1 MKYNK
6 DNWKGEL
13 EPFWPHDVIDK
24 GLIACI
30 VIGIFFAIAFF
41 MPDLFLPP
49 HEMPADSTNTP
60 LAVKPEW
67 YFLAAY
73 QTLKLF
79 PTKIF
84 RGRCRA
90 DGDGRAG
97 NSHHGSLP
105 PAVSRQGQR
114 EEVED
119 AAHVPKGSHS
129 RGNSIRRPDHL
140 GPLILILHGRSNQ

>member
-13 EPFWPHDVIDK
+13 EPFWPNDVIDK

-30 VIGIFFAIAFF
+30 VIGVFFAIAFF

-79 PTKIF
+79 PTKFFGGAAELMGMGVQVIAITGLF
-84 RGRCRA
+84 LLPFLDRGSEKRWKMRPMFQK
-90 DGDGRAG
+90 GVIAG
-97 NSHHGSLP
+97 VLVFVGLTIW
-105 PAVSRQGQR
+105 G
-114 EEVED
+114 
-119 AAHVPKGSHS
+119 
-129 RGNSIRRPDHL
+129 HL
-140 GPLILILHGRSNQ
+140 S

>member
-13 EPFWPHDVIDK
+13 EPFWPNDVIDK
-24 GLIACI
+24 GLIVSVVLGLYI
-30 VIGIFFAIAFF
+30 LVAFF
-41 MPDLFLPP
+41 YPGLFLPG
-49 HEMPADSTNTP
+49 EEPANTLETP

-84 RGRCRA
+84 G
-90 DGDGRAG
+90 
-97 NSHHGSLP
+97 
-105 PAVSRQGQR
+105 
-114 EEVED
+114 D
-119 AAHVPKGSHS
+119 AAELLGMAVQVIAITGLLLLPFLDRSPE
-129 RGNSIRRPDHL
+129 RNWRRRPYFIKL
-140 GPLILILHGRSNQ
+140 VVAGVIIFVGLTIWGQYS

>member
-13 EPFWPHDVIDK
+13 EPFFPNDVIDK
-24 GLIACI
+24 GIIATI
-30 VIGIFFAIAFF
+30 VLGVFLAVAFF
-41 MPDLFLPP
+41 MPGLFLPP
-49 HEMPADSTNTP
+49 EMPADATNTP

-84 RGRCRA
+84 G
-90 DGDGRAG
+90 
-97 NSHHGSLP
+97 
-105 PAVSRQGQR
+105 
-114 EEVED
+114 D
-119 AAHVPKGSHS
+119 AAELLGMGVQMIAITGLFLLPFLDRSPEKSWK
-129 RGNSIRRPDHL
+129 RRPYFL
-140 GPLILILHGRSNQ
+140 KLVLAGLVVFIGLTVWGNYS

>member
-30 VIGIFFAIAFF
+30 IIGIFFAIAFF

-84 RGRCRA
+84 GGAAELMGMGVQVIAITGLFLLPFLDRSSEKRWKMRPMFQKGVI
-90 DGDGRAG
+90 AG
-97 NSHHGSLP
+97 VIVFVGLTIW
-105 PAVSRQGQR
+105 G
-114 EEVED
+114 
-119 AAHVPKGSHS
+119 
-129 RGNSIRRPDHL
+129 HL
-140 GPLILILHGRSNQ
+140 S

>member
-13 EPFWPHDVIDK
+13 EPFWPHDAIDK
-24 GLIACI
+24 GLIVSVVLGLYI
-30 VIGIFFAIAFF
+30 LVAFF
-41 MPDLFLPP
+41 YPGLFLPP
-49 HEMPADSTNTP
+49 EEPANTLETP

-84 RGRCRA
+84 G
-90 DGDGRAG
+90 
-97 NSHHGSLP
+97 
-105 PAVSRQGQR
+105 
-114 EEVED
+114 D
-119 AAHVPKGSHS
+119 AAELMGMGVQVIAITGLMLLPFLDRSPEKNW
-129 RGNSIRRPDHL
+129 RRRPYFL
-140 GPLILILHGRSNQ
+140 KLVIAGVVIFVGLTVWGAYS